1 MAEDKVSDDLWQEFH
16 EVVNMTS
23 RELTDWLH
31 TDAASER
38 AETLPDQAADPT
50 GQQVADILG
59 KRRSDLTDDDI
70 AVMQTVIATVRA
82 ERGEELEPTAGD
94 TEWRHRLMTLG
105 HDPLKPA

>member
-23 RELTDWLH
+23 RELTDWLRS
-31 TDAASER
+31 DAASER
-38 AETLPDQAADPT
+38 AETLPDQTADPT